1 MVFRDWTGRDW
12 YRLLTWQRTY
22 DRLSLNV
29 IVFWN
34 PDSYGLYGDPA
45 AVNLF
50 GGRGVYLMVAWN
62 H

>member
-1 MVFRDWTGRDW
+1 
-12 YRLLTWQRTY
+12 
-22 DRLSLNV
+22 LNV